1 MYFCGSQ
8 FLEYKLL
15 VFLLCLSLALF
26 ERIQSC
32 YRHGAYECY
41 YYQPCSESSRICQE
55 ERENAKAARNAV
67 ALRPAPNVTFRDVN
81 FVCVYQCMYLIS
93 WIMHLGIASIIC
105 PLK

>member
-1 MYFCGSQ
+1 
-8 FLEYKLL
+8 
-15 VFLLCLSLALF
+15 LALF